1 MSKFK
6 HARLVDTDMGEY
18 VVIPLKFKDQSFP
31 VIIDKDIYKVVAKL
45 DKKWYVNDR
54 GCIYSIDKTKD
65 SNLYLH
71 ELIKLID
78 KNINKIALED
88 KAIIHLNRI
97 PFDNRLVNISYDT
110 IDKKHKKNL
119 KKKKRTATLP
129 RSSGIKMSDLPTFM
143 WYIKNNDSHGDRFFI
158 SVDDIRWKST
168 SSKRISLRYKL
179 EESKKYLRNLQD
191 TRPDIFTSYSMNG
204 DFTEIGN
211 ILLKEYFIIAKK
223 GGFDDLRM
231 FSMDKNTDKFLCENT
246 DGLCTFE
253 KTLLEKFNVD
263 DQGMNIKSEFEKY
276 RIDNIDKYVKKMPK
290 YCYYMEGTKYG
301 NDYFYIK
308 NHPHCKKWIGTKNID
323 YSTKDKFTELIN
335 KIHSLD

>member
-6 HARLVDTDMGEY
+6 HSKIVDTDKGEY
-18 VVIPLKFKDQSFP
+18 VVIPFKFKDQLFP
-31 VIIDKDIYKVVAKL
+31 VIIDKNIYKIVNKL

-54 GCIYSIDKTKD
+54 GCIYYIDKTKE
-65 SNLYLH
+65 SNIYLH
-71 ELIKLID
+71 ELIKIID
-78 KNINKIALED
+78 SSLNKTVLED

-97 PFDNRLVNISYDT
+97 PFDNRIENLSYDT

-129 RSSGIKMSDLPTFM
+129 KSSGIKISDLPTFM

-168 SSKRISLRYKL
+168 SSKKISLRYKL
-179 EESKKYLRNLQD
+179 EESKKYLRDLRE

-211 ILLKEYFIIAKK
+211 ILLKEYFIIAKN
-223 GGFDDLRM
+223 GGFNDLRM
-231 FSMDKNTDKFLCENT
+231 FTMNKNTDKFLCENT
-246 DGLCTFE
+246 EGLCTFE
-253 KTLLEKFNVD
+253 KTLLEKFDV
-263 DQGMNIKSEFEKY
+263 GGPAPNIKSEFDMYKK
-276 RIDNIDKYVKKMPK
+276 DNIDIYVEKIPEF
-290 YCYYMEGTKYG
+290 CYYAEGTKYG

-308 NHPHCKKWIGTKNID
+308 NHPQCKKWIGTKDISA
-323 YSTKDKFTELIN
+323 STKTKFTELIN
-335 KIHSLD
+335 KITSLG